1 MTEAATPPEVQ
12 QARFPGQ
19 AGDVRSARRFVSD
32 AFVVLGLPGEVH
44 HAALATSELASNAV
58 THAASPFTIRVTGD
72 AATVKVEVQDS
83 SPSLPRS
90 RTPSPD
96 EPTGRGLQIVSQ
108 CSQRW
113 GITPVDSGKVVW
125 FEIDRLPSRDGELG
139 FGESVPAPAS
149 PPVAEP
155 GPQSRT

>member
-1 MTEAATPPEVQ
+1 MAEAPTPDVL

-32 AFVVLGLPGEVH
+32 AFVALGLAAEVH

-58 THAASPFTIRVTGD
+58 THAASAFTVRVTGD
-72 AATVKVEVQDS
+72 LDSVKVEVQDG

-90 RTPSPD
+90 RNPSPD
-96 EPTGRGLQIVSQ
+96 EPTGRGLQIVGQ

-113 GITPVDSGKVVW
+113 GITPLDGGKVVW
-125 FEIDRLPSRDGELG
+125 FEIDRPARRDGHGAFAAEARAR
-139 FGESVPAPAS
+139 PAPDAR
-149 PPVAEP
+149 
-155 GPQSRT
+155 SRT